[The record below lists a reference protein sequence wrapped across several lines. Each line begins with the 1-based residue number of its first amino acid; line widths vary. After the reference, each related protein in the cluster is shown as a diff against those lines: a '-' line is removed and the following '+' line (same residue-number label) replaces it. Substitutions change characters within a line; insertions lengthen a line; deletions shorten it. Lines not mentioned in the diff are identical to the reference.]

1 MKKPDET
8 SADTPVD
15 FPMSAPSSSAML
27 AAAKTKVSIEPFT
40 EPSPQEI
47 KKESNP
53 FTEAD
58 WRMWTY
64 AWSGFLLRLMLVFGA
79 SFSVYQYLAQ
89 REEKRVERTFALIEL
104 WERPEYQDAQK
115 ALRERLGQVHDR
127 LKSQLSATPTQ
138 AQLDF
143 YYRKVGSEAMT
154 AADSTVP
161 LADIQANFDRVLYF
175 LNRVSSCTTTNL
187 CSKQVTDEYFRDYA
201 HTFWGYFSGYIRSQ
215 RRAGSATLAESLEKY
230 LTTDAAP
237 APPAE
242 PAASATK

>member
-1 MKKPDET
+1 MRRPNDT
-8 SADTPVD
+8 SAEAPVD
-15 FPMSAPSSSAML
+15 FPTSTPASSPL
-27 AAAKTKVSIEPFT
+27 KAKVAVEPFT

-53 FTEAD
+53 FTETD

-64 AWSGFLLRLMLVFGA
+64 AWTGFLLRLMLVVGA
-79 SFSVYQYLAQ
+79 SFSVYQYLVQ

-115 ALRERLGQVHDR
+115 ALRQQLMQVHDR

-143 YYRKVGSEAMT
+143 YYRKVGSEAMS
-154 AADSTVP
+154 AASGAAP
-161 LADIQANFDRVLYF
+161 MADVQASFDRVLYF

-187 CSKQVTDEYFRDYA
+187 CSKSVTDEYFRDYA
-201 HTFWGYFSGYIRSQ
+201 RTFWGYFSGYIRSQ
-215 RRAGSATLAESLEKY
+215 RRAGSSTLAESLEKY
-230 LTTDAAP
+230 LNADAPAAAP
-237 APPAE
+237 VESIGSE
-242 PAASATK
+242 PK

>member
-1 MKKPDET
+1 MKKPDEA

-15 FPMSAPSSSAML
+15 FPTSTPTSSP
-27 AAAKTKVSIEPFT
+27 AKAKISVEPFT

-53 FTEAD
+53 FTDSD

-79 SFSVYQYLAQ
+79 SFSIYQYLVQ
-89 REEKRVERTFALIEL
+89 REEKRVERSFALIEL

-127 LKSQLSATPTQ
+127 LKGQLSATPTQ
-138 AQLDF
+138 AQLEF
-143 YYRKVGSEAMT
+143 YYRKVGTEAMT
-154 AADSTVP
+154 AADGAAP
-161 LADIQANFDRVLYF
+161 LGDVQASFDRVLYF

-187 CSKQVTDEYFRDYA
+187 CSKSVSDEYFRDYA
-201 HTFWGYFSGYIRSQ
+201 QTFWGYFSGYIRSQ
-215 RRAGSATLAESLEKY
+215 RRAGSTTLAESLETY
-230 LTTDAAP
+230 LKVDAP
-237 APPAE
+237 ASAPSDSKDPA
-242 PAASATK
+242 SK